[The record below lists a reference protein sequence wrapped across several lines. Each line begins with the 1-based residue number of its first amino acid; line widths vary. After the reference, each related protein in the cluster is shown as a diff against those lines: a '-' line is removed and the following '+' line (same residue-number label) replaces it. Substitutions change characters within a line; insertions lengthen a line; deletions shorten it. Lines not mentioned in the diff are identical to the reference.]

1 MSQAKLGD
9 TVSVHYTGKLEDG
22 TVFDSSTDRD
32 PLEFSLGDGNVI
44 AGFEEAVIGMNLGDA
59 KTVNIPSAQAYGP
72 YQPELV
78 MVVEREQFP
87 SDLAV
92 EIGQPL
98 QIRHTS
104 GQIIPVLVA
113 DVSEEDITLDANH
126 PLAGQDLIFDIE
138 LIGIR

>member
-9 TVSVHYTGKLEDG
+9 TVSVHYTGKLDDG

-32 PLEFSLGDGNVI
+32 PLEFSLGEGNVI
-44 AGFEEAVIGMNLGDA
+44 TGFEEAVMGMNLGDA
-59 KTVNIPSAQAYGP
+59 KTVTIPSAQAYGP

-87 SDLAV
+87 SDLTV

-104 GQIIPVLVA
+104 GQIIPVIVA
-113 DVSEEDITLDANH
+113 DLSDADVTLDANH

-138 LIGIR
+138 LVAIR